1 MQSWRTPFPI
11 LNQSIV
17 PCPILTVPS
26 WPAYNFLRRQVKWSG
41 IPISKN
47 LAQFVVIH
55 TVKSFSVVNEA
66 DVFLQFLCFFYVGNL
81 ISGSSAISKS
91 SLYIWKF
98 LVHILLKPNLK
109 DFEYYLASMWDEC
122 NCIVVW
128 TFFGDAFPWDW
139 NENWPFSS
147 PVANTELVM
156 LPKAQLTS
164 HSRMSGSKWVIT
176 PLWLS
181 RSLRPFLHSS
191 SVYSCYLLLISS
203 AFIRSFPFLS
213 FIRPILAWN
222 VPLIL
227 SVFLKRSLVFPVL
240 LFSSI
245 SLHCSL
251 RKAFLSLLAIV
262 WNDAFNCIYLSFS
275 PLLLFLSQLFLAGVF
290 LNTKHSHHFP
300 RYIGPDLGRGGL

>member
-1 MQSWRTPFPI
+1 MQSWQTPFPI

-26 WPAYNFLRRQVKWSG
+26 WPTYNFLRRQVKWSG

-47 LAQFVVIH
+47 FPQFVVIP
-55 TVKSFSVVNEA
+55 TVKGFSVVNEA
-66 DVFLQFLCFFYVGNL
+66 DVFLQFLCFFCVGNL
-81 ISGSSAISKS
+81 ISDSSDISKS

-128 TFFGDAFPWDW
+128 TFFGDAFLWDW
-139 NENWPFSS
+139 NENWCFSS

-156 LPKAQLTS
+156 LPKAHLTS
-164 HSRMSGSKWVIT
+164 HSGMSGSKWVIT

-181 RSLRPFLHSS
+181 RSLRPFLYSS
-191 SVYSCYLLLISS
+191 SMYSCYLVLISS

-227 SVFLKRSLVFPVL
+227 SVFLRRSLVFPVL
-240 LFSSI
+240 LFSST

-251 RKAFLSLLAIV
+251 RKAFLSLLAVV
-262 WNDAFNCIYLSFS
+262 WNDAFNWLYLSFS
-275 PLLLFLSQLFLAGVF
+275 PLLLFLSQLFLAGSF
-290 LNTKHSHHFP
+290 
-300 RYIGPDLGRGGL
+300 